1 MNRGEVWWADLAAPA
16 GRRPVLLLSRDG
28 AYARRDSLTVAPITT
43 RTRGIRTEVVL
54 GPDEGL
60 PRRSVVNLDNM
71 LTMDK
76 TALLRYAGALSGAK
90 LRAVED
96 AIHFALG
103 LTY

>member
-43 RTRGIRTEVVL
+43 RTRGIRTEVVV
-54 GPDEGL
+54 GADEGL
-60 PRRSVVNLDNM
+60 PQPSVVNLDNM
-71 LTMDK
+71 LTIQKAD
-76 TALLRYAGALSGAK
+76 LRQYAGALSQEK
-90 LRAVED
+90 IRAIED

-103 LTY
+103 LSY